1 MATFTTEKKR
11 QQIYIIVFILVIIAI
26 GLVLWQGYFKEK
38 KPTVTPTVSVSPLT
52 EIKINFDVLKRLA
65 DFSPFQEISEWS
77 KEVGRENPFVA
88 Y

>member
-1 MATFTTEKKR
+1 MVTFTTEKKR

-65 DFSPFQEISEWS
+65 DFSPFSKISEWS
-77 KEVGRENPFVA
+77 EAVGRENPFIA